1 MTLTMIDGSETYTY
15 TTVAQ
20 YWEFLGPL
28 KAQRHKLNGPELI
41 TIERASV
48 SFKQQEKTYNSS
60 VS

>member
-1 MTLTMIDGSETYTY
+1 MIDDSETYTY

-28 KAQRHKLNGPELI
+28 KAQRRKLNGPELI